1 MIKCSE
7 PDIFGNW
14 NVPSCRKNIAFPL
27 LKFIVWFRYLVRL
40 TSFFPWL
47 GSVRTC
53 KGQDKCV
60 FTKPIWMDFED
71 VKSLCD
77 PLRWSHTHIL
87 EMCFL
92 FRFGFLL
99 CAPLA
104 LLNYANGLQPKSI
117 KRLPSE
123 FRQRRMLL
131 WWAAKP
137 CPYNLYAST
146 YMPLH
151 V

>member
-1 MIKCSE
+1 MRIINKKSLH
-7 PDIFGNW
+7 F
-14 NVPSCRKNIAFPL
+14 
-27 LKFIVWFRYLVRL
+27 
-40 TSFFPWL
+40 SFFRFYCVIQIFSAVNVIFSMVGL
-47 GSVRTC
+47 C
-53 KGQDKCV
+53 KNLQGTRQMCFHKTHLNGLWGCKIPV
-60 FTKPIWMDFED
+60 W
-71 VKSLCD
+71 
-77 PLRWSHTHIL
+77 PLEMITHTHIL